1 MVAMALRLWNTSLF
15 LPLVVLGVAAT
26 GELALAGF
34 SLNKNWLKVA
44 LRCPSMELPPEDPE
58 EVPSL
63 VAPPEEVPSLVA
75 PPEDVPSLVA
85 PPAEVPPL
93 SVPPEEEPPVLA
105 SSSVSYFPVA
115 ASIDRSTISMT
126 KPVVIPAI
134 MAESNNNNSNNK
146 RVMRQKRKSLRALTV
161 KMVKKCLYIYSV
173 GPR

>member
-1 MVAMALRLWNTSLF
+1 MVSSNDAMVAMALRLWNTSLF

-75 PPEDVPSLVA
+75 PP
-85 PPAEVPPL
+85 AEVPPL

-126 KPVVIPAI
+126 KPVEIPAI
-134 MAESNNNNSNNK
+134 MAESNNNNNSNNN